1 MMQFPVIL
9 KLSGQDELLYA
20 ADKHSLA
27 QHYQLQSAYLLPDDI
42 VIDSTGNAY
51 PLQSLYAN
59 NLPQQASQQ
68 FSLAE
73 VTAPRPKRKSATGEA
88 SNFSGSNW
96 YVTRLTLASI
106 GRDRQ
111 TCGL

>member
-73 VTAPRPKRKSATGEA
+73 LTQLVQAHFFSLAQSCVVKIQAPSIPGLFQLLEQTEA
-88 SNFSGSNW
+88 
-96 YVTRLTLASI
+96 
-106 GRDRQ
+106 
-111 TCGL
+111 